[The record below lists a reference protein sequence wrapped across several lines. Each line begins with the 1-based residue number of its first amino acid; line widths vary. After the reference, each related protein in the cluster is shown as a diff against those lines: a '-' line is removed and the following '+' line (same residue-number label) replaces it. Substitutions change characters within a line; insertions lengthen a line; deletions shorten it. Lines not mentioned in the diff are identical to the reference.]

1 MQKHPPLA
9 RHAGSL
15 VLGCAVG
22 LMLGSRLATP
32 AFADPAPATA
42 PPGTADA
49 ASRDAILDAMGTL
62 ENVRDPKCH
71 ATASRLED
79 FMYGTPLELAAR
91 VEKTRWQ
98 KGVVW
103 TAWTTGSSAARAR
116 GGATVTVDDVRAPL
130 DALAALSVPEWARSN
145 PPYSSNTDAL
155 GDWTIATAHGP
166 AVVRARDLRQ
176 YGSVAY
182 ALRAILAVQQE
193 DLLDASSTLLPLTPE
208 AVAEIKRRLDVMTLA
223 ALQEAD
229 RAARRQNRREIDA
242 ATFRAAWNGAFP
254 AAKLPPAS
262 SAGRASA
269 DAADAAVAAGSA
281 VPAAERFTTIR
292 AVVREKLTAYE
303 KYNDLTMPV
312 FLRNIQVYFARHRW
326 PTDTAES
333 NALRE
338 AFTSTMV
345 AFTHDLLLE
354 AEKDARAHGHDLV
367 REDDVHQALERFLP
381 YRANAFEDILYFPRL
396 PREER
401 VQIEAYDLDS
411 FRDPGLHWVYLDTV
425 LADPNYPGT
434 LEPDP
439 FGAELFVEGVAQF
452 GVLVLRMAGDVARER
467 DAPRLAV
474 VHLEEGLKRI
484 QARIDRHA
492 RLPKTD
498 GSESAPR
505 AALAQATEA
514 GEPGEPRF
522 ADVTAKSGIAFSHR
536 LADWAARRIRSLQV
550 TPDGT
555 GKLAIPPAFGGA
567 GVAAED
573 LDADGDVDIVLLS
586 GGGNR
591 LYAND
596 GKGHFADATAVAGI
610 DWRRADNTAGEP
622 RQPVVADWDGDGILD
637 LLITYLDD
645 DHRVFRGLGG
655 LRFADVTATAGLGG
669 AGLAGGPATAAD
681 FDRDGRLDVFIGYF
695 GDWPRGTL
703 PTLSRRSVNAQPD
716 KLFENRSVPGTIRF
730 ADVSAGSGVENPGWA
745 QSVGHVDFDGDG
757 RQDLIVGNDFGV
769 NAYYRNVGAKPGEF
783 RFEDWAHRLGVD
795 KPSYTMNVGLTDWN
809 RDGFPDVYIS
819 NIVMMNKDE
828 KYVLPDE
835 NTPMKFDAKKL
846 STMRVVETN
855 DFWVSTAE
863 RGALSGYA
871 QSPDVGRGRSST
883 GWAWDADFFDAD
895 NDGDDDLYVLNGM
908 NEYAV
913 YSSVHPYFADSP
925 DLKDVIVPVSLQERS
940 VFFANR
946 PADASGRARLEDATD
961 TSGLGL
967 VGNSRS
973 AAFADLDGDGDLDV
987 VINAFLGDAVVYEN
1001 VTRTQRHWLK
1011 LRLKARPGQPGGADA
1026 IGAALVVDS
1035 ATHAGQWRAVTSTIG
1050 YLSVHP
1056 REQHV
1061 GLGADR
1067 TANVTVRWPDGSR
1080 ERFTALAA
1088 DRRHVL
1094 EQGKGS
1100 ALEESAPRT
1109 R

>member
-1 MQKHPPLA
+1 MRKSSPPAGFA
-9 RHAGSL
+9 RWTA
-15 VLGCAVG
+15 LGCLGIGLLAGPSVPAVFG
-22 LMLGSRLATP
+22 DTP
-32 AFADPAPATA
+32 AAAPEQ
-42 PPGTADA
+42 
-49 ASRDAILDAMGTL
+49 ASRDAILEAMGTL

-103 TAWTTGSSAARAR
+103 AAWAAGSAAAQKR
-116 GGATVTVDDVRAPL
+116 GAATVTVDDVRAAL
-130 DALAALSVPEWARSN
+130 DKVAALDVPEWARTN

-155 GDWTIATAHGP
+155 GDWTIATARGP
-166 AVVRARDLRQ
+166 VVVRARDLRQ

-193 DLLDASSTLLPLTPE
+193 DLLDATSTLLPLASD

-229 RAARRQNRREIDA
+229 RVARRQNRREIDA
-242 ATFRAAWNGAFP
+242 AIFRAAWNGAFP
-254 AAKLPPAS
+254 EAKPEPASAGASQERTPPAL
-262 SAGRASA
+262 ASA
-269 DAADAAVAAGSA
+269 A
-281 VPAAERFTTIR
+281 RFATIR

-326 PTDTAES
+326 PTDPAES
-333 NALRE
+333 TALRE

-354 AEKDARAHGHDLV
+354 AEKVARGKGHGLV
-367 REDDVHQALERFLP
+367 REDDVHEALDRFLP

-396 PREER
+396 PREDR

-434 LEPDP
+434 LELDP

-452 GVLVLRMAGDVARER
+452 GVLTLRMAGDVARQVE
-467 DAPRLAV
+467 APRMAV
-474 VHLEEGLKRI
+474 SHLEEGLKRI

-492 RLPKTD
+492 QLPKAETPEPT
-498 GSESAPR
+498 SPT
-505 AALAQATEA
+505 ALATTGAEA
-514 GEPGEPRF
+514 GEPRF
-522 ADVTAKSGIAFSHR
+522 VDATEKSGIQFSHR

-573 LDADGDVDIVLLS
+573 LDGDGDVDILLLS

-596 GKGHFADATAVAGI
+596 GKGHFADATALSGV

-622 RQPVVADWDGDGILD
+622 RQPLIADWDGDGALD
-637 LLITYLDD
+637 LVITYLDD
-645 DHRVFRGLGG
+645 DHRVYRGLGG
-655 LRFADVTATAGLGG
+655 LRFADVTASAGLGG

-681 FDRDGRLDVFIGYF
+681 FDRDGRLDVFLGYF

-716 KLFENRSVPGTIRF
+716 KLFANRSTPGAIHF
-730 ADVSAGSGVENPGWA
+730 AEVSAGSGVENPGWA
-745 QSVGHVDFDGDG
+745 QSVGHVDFDRDG

-769 NAYYRNVGAKPGEF
+769 NAYYRNVGTKPGEF

-809 RDGFPDVYIS
+809 RDGYPDVYIS

-855 DFWVSTAE
+855 DFWISSAD
-863 RGALSGYA
+863 RGGALAGYT
-871 QSPDVGRGRSST
+871 QSSDVGRGRTST

-925 DLKDVIVPVSLQERS
+925 ELKDVIVPVSLAERS
-940 VFFANR
+940 VFFAHR
-946 PADASGRARLEDATD
+946 TVGTGASGSGAQRLEDATD
-961 TSGLGL
+961 SSGLGL

-973 AAFADLDGDGDLDV
+973 AAFADFDGDGDLDV
-987 VINAFLGDAVVYEN
+987 VVNAFLGDAVVYEN
-1001 VTRTQRHWLK
+1001 VTRADRHWLK
-1011 LRLKARPGQPGGADA
+1011 LRLKARAGQPGGVDA
-1026 IGAALVVDS
+1026 VGASLVIDS
-1035 ATHAGQWRAVTSTIG
+1035 PAHPGQWRAVTSTIG

-1061 GLGADR
+1061 GLGVDR
-1067 TANVTVRWPDGSR
+1067 SATVTVRWPDGSS
-1080 ERFTALAA
+1080 ERFPALAA

-1094 EQGKGS
+1094 EQGSGAPAEGS
-1100 ALEESAPRT
+1100 PTRT